1 MKKYIILLLGFF
13 LTGCNIQSPD
23 EVVQMPIY
31 DEKKSDLYENIS
43 KLMLNTDYLLP
54 KNSKEVSKINE
65 VDLDNDEV
73 VEIVVFE
80 EKKISDEEESEVGFS
95 ILQNDKLIEDGQVL
109 VLGDSIEYA
118 NFYDLDDDGIKEII
132 MLVNKNDEM
141 IFYVFKFLDE
151 VKEVYKLN
159 LENVKIKIGYIDEDP
174 TIDILMVHFN
184 EDENLMYI
192 SVTNFSNE
200 KLVLKDFIKIE
211 DVRELSEIYISIEN
225 VNSSTK
231 GAIIEFLMESENSY
245 KTQIIFF
252 EEDKLKK
259 AFEDDDIRLK
269 KSYYIPLDDINND
282 KVVEIPTV
290 NKKSKST
297 SNVVWYKWNG
307 KSGED
312 SDLIFVN
319 EIYYN
324 YNYNFK
330 MVIDENLSGKILVQR
345 DISSENIVYNFNY
358 EDKTL
363 FSIYVVQK
371 ILGDENKSINLKNS
385 MTLLESEDNTFI
397 LHIED
402 EKISYETLSNNFSL
416 IY

>member
-363 FSIYVVQK
+363 FSIYVVPK